1 VSRECPEAA
10 AVGAG
15 LLAAVSVA
23 VTALRQHLTDADPK
37 VALRAVAELT
47 KLLNVCA
54 RHGIAVG
61 ETEEV
66 AGSEV
71 SPPATPMTEAEPAD
85 PSRTREQRNDEAPLL
100 ARPAPDAPSKM
111 PLRGSRGSQ
120 DPPLALPAPCPC
132 PLPPGGRKLTSFL
145 GTNSS

>member
-1 VSRECPEAA
+1 MPRECPEAA

-15 LLAAVSVA
+15 LLATVA
-23 VTALRQHLTDADPK
+23 VAVAALRQHLADADPK

-61 ETEEV
+61 EPEEV
-66 AGSEV
+66 TGSEV
-71 SPPATPMTEAEPAD
+71 PPSATPVTEAEPAD
-85 PSRTREQRNDEAPLL
+85 PGRTCEQRSDDVPPL
-100 ARPAPDAPSKM
+100 ARPAPNAPSKT
-111 PLRGSRGSQ
+111 PLAGSRGSQ
-120 DPPLALPAPCPC
+120 RPPLTLPAPS

-145 GTNSS
+145 GANSG